1 MKTKGIVTSEQIRMC
16 KENYGSFLNIP
27 ENVDNEISLKEMI
40 LSCFSY
46 GSIERDSYHFEK
58 YILPYQKDMSKKVFE
73 DVYGEMY
80 NSLKN
85 AQIEHAVYT
94 DSEGCTYNSIIYNNN

>member
-1 MKTKGIVTSEQIRMC
+1 MRTKGIVTSEQIKLFVNKYDDCLNMPTNAYNELSM
-16 KENYGSFLNIP
+16 KGMIISF
-27 ENVDNEISLKEMI
+27 
-40 LSCFSY
+40 FSY
-46 GSIERDSYHFEK
+46 GSIEKYSYHFEK

-73 DVYGEMY
+73 DVYKEMY

-94 DSEGCTYNSIIYNNN
+94 DAEGGTYNNVIYNN